1 METEIELKLLVCS
14 DLDVVELLKSKLLP
28 GLQAQSS
35 CRQMALSNRYYDTPD
50 KQLRGM
56 DMGFRVRG
64 RDGRFQ
70 QTLKTAGKIQGGL
83 HQRPEYNV
91 ELSDQYPDLSLFE
104 SSIFPDGV
112 SVAALQSALVPLFT
126 THFQRCA
133 IELVFESGT
142 ELELVYDKGQVAT
155 ESHQQPIN
163 EIEIE
168 LKKGDVGEIFV
179 LARQLS
185 ELMPLRLGAFSK
197 AARGY
202 LLAAGQELT
211 PKPLPDFLVLQESDS
226 LEQAFIKAV
235 HYGMDY
241 WQYHEQCYLET
252 QKPRAL
258 AGMRAGI
265 QLVSQAISLY
275 LPMLQCDTLLE
286 LQARL
291 IQLNNDWYWAEN
303 LLAIKTLRSRKGP
316 FRKRLAKSE
325 ELLSYLR
332 GRYEGLLLHYQPD
345 NLIQRQQS
353 GQLQVDLAALAFEQ
367 PWRASGNAWSSPVQE
382 HARGWLAQGWFA
394 ISQSMPRKKKFSA
407 QNYIS
412 SEPLLRQTLFNGL
425 FLAGLFSPEHRDQ
438 FRAPWLD
445 IIDGIDELNALH
457 LLKSE
462 LDVADVQDKDEL
474 LVWCKDKM
482 AHLLDVME
490 QSRKAALKMEPYW
503 KP

>member
-1 METEIELKLLVCS
+1 METEIELKLLVS
-14 DLDVVELLKSKLLP
+14 GDLDVAELLQNQLLP
-28 GLQAQSS
+28 SLQAQSS
-35 CRQMALSNRYYDTPD
+35 SRQMALSNRYYDTPD
-50 KQLRGM
+50 KQLRGL

-70 QTLKTAGKIQGGL
+70 QTLKTAGQVQGGL
-83 HQRPEYNV
+83 HQRPEYNI

-104 SSIFPDGV
+104 PGIFPDHV
-112 SVAALQSALVPLFT
+112 SVAALQSQLCPLFT
-126 THFQRCA
+126 THFTRYA
-133 IELVFESGT
+133 FDLVMDSGT
-142 ELELVYDKGQVAT
+142 KLELVYDKGQVAT
-155 ESHQQPIN
+155 DTHQQPIN

-168 LKKGDVGEIFV
+168 LKEGEVGEIFA
-179 LARQLS
+179 LARKLS
-185 ELMPLRLGAFSK
+185 ALLPVRLGAFSK

-202 LLAAGQELT
+202 LLAAGQELV
-211 PKPLPDFLVLQESDS
+211 PKPLPDFLVLHDQDT
-226 LEQAFIKAV
+226 LEQAFLKTV
-235 HYGMDY
+235 HYALDY

-258 AGMRAGI
+258 GGIRAGI

-275 LPMLQCDTLLE
+275 LPMLQCDALLAM
-286 LQARL
+286 QARL
-291 IQLNNDWYWAEN
+291 IQLNNDWYWAET
-303 LLAIKTLRSRKGP
+303 LLAIKALRSRKGP

-332 GRYEGLLLHYQPD
+332 GRYEGLLLQHQPEH
-345 NLIQRQQS
+345 LIQRQQS
-353 GQLQVDLAALAFEQ
+353 GQLQIDLAALAYER
-367 PWRASGNAWSSPVQE
+367 PWRNGGNAWSSLVQE
-382 HARGWLAQGWFA
+382 HARGWLAQGWFT

-407 QNYIS
+407 QHYLS

-462 LDVADVQDKDEL
+462 LDVADVQNKDEL
-474 LVWCKDKM
+474 MLWCKDKM
-482 AHLLDVME
+482 THLLDVME